1 MILTVQLTLMTLK
14 AAIPNLLAHSPRR
27 HSDGDHFRF
36 VVGLQSHIDE
46 TALRLRLALALL
58 ATPSLLQDVRMVE
71 HFGNEYGKLL
81 AELSAVI
88 AERTYQAS
96 ADSIA
101 LRDAVCAYVAV
112 ENSRGTPLADVVE
125 IVKQMLRK
133 AEKGAP
139 APAELAQQLVDW
151 CHEFHPDGTG
161 AEPQRLKLVS

>member
-1 MILTVQLTLMTLK
+1 
-14 AAIPNLLAHSPRR
+14 
-27 HSDGDHFRF
+27 
-36 VVGLQSHIDE
+36 
-46 TALRLRLALALL
+46 
-58 ATPSLLQDVRMVE
+58 MVE
-71 HFGNEYGKLL
+71 NFGNEYGKLL

-88 AERTYQAS
+88 AERTHQAF

-112 ENSRGTPLADVVE
+112 ENSRGTPLANVVE

-133 AEKGAP
+133 AENESAP